1 MLRSQTATI
10 ASEIDFV
17 YTINGNSIPLRG
29 ADLISAATFY
39 DNTKSFLSYAA
50 PFTNTRLYFIP
61 FLRSTRTFTDPNG
74 NVSYL
79 GINSSEF
86 DAIIGIDQMK
96 EIVAR
101 SAADPFNKSTSYS
114 FDVIANKIFRE
125 QIFGL
130 VDEAGRAAFIRVS
143 QDESPYNTRIWVKRV
158 KQ

>member
-1 MLRSQTATI
+1 
-10 ASEIDFV
+10 
-17 YTINGNSIPLRG
+17 
-29 ADLISAATFY
+29 
-39 DNTKSFLSYAA
+39 
-50 PFTNTRLYFIP
+50 
-61 FLRSTRTFTDPNG
+61 
-74 NVSYL
+74 
-79 GINSSEF
+79 
-86 DAIIGIDQMK
+86 MK
-96 EIVAR
+96 EIVTR